1 MQQQRPSAKPFERP
15 SSATRFGADPM
26 GEPAGNGCV
35 VDRTSA
41 RYQSNQRRHRDRL
54 PRMACA
60 EDLISVS
67 EGEHSND
74 FQPRLTQLGSMRVL
88 MPCSGEAS
96 KNGPIV
102 GQPPLFNP
110 IKLKLRCRPTGSGNF
125 SRPSTLAPVF
135 RVPDCAAY
143 IRPSVGE
150 SLQARW
156 ASFPRTRCRWRRERL
171 RGRETAIDSE
181 TFETPMCYPPLGC
194 RMKAESYSRA

>member
-35 VDRTSA
+35 VDRASA
-41 RYQSNQRRHRDRL
+41 RYQSNQRRRRDRL

-110 IKLKLRCRPTGSGNF
+110 IKLTVRRRPTGSRNF
-125 SRPSTLAPVF
+125 SRPSTLTRFSAYRIARRASGRQLAGRYKLVGRASRGPG
-135 RVPDCAAY
+135 AA
-143 IRPSVGE
+143 
-150 SLQARW
+150 
-156 ASFPRTRCRWRRERL
+156 TRERL
-171 RGRETAIDSE
+171 PGR
-181 TFETPMCYPPLGC
+181 
-194 RMKAESYSRA
+194 